1 MTLISSNCSDLMG
14 IYATEITSD
23 QEPSDGPLHQRLLKP
38 YHIISER
45 ISGDVLEVGC
55 GEGRGIGLI
64 IEKAHSFT
72 AIDKIEPAL
81 VALRHKYPGGIF
93 KAMNI
98 PPFHGLE
105 SDTYDFVISFQVIEH
120 IQDDAGYLKEIHRV
134 LKPGGTAF
142 LTTPNRPFSLTR
154 NPWHVR
160 EYTGDELAA
169 LARKFFKDVEVM
181 GISGNEKVK
190 AYYEENRRSVER
202 LTRWDIFNLQ
212 HRLPAAML
220 RLPYEIMNR
229 VNRKLIRKKNTD
241 LVSDIRHDDYLLISD
256 HQSALDLFMI
266 LKK

>member
-1 MTLISSNCSDLMG
+1 MG

-23 QEPSDGPLHQRLLKP
+23 QEPSDSPLHQRLLKP
-38 YHIISER
+38 YHIISDW

-55 GEGRGIGLI
+55 GEGRGIGLFI
-64 IEKAHSFT
+64 DKVQTFA
-72 AIDKIEPAL
+72 AIDKIEAAL
-81 VALRHKYPGGIF
+81 DVLRRKYPMGKF
-93 KAMNI
+93 TAMNI

-105 SDTYDFVISFQVIEH
+105 SNAYDFVISFQVIEH

-134 LKPGGTAF
+134 LKPGGKAF

-160 EYTGDELAA
+160 EYTGDELGQ
-169 LARKFFKDVEVM
+169 LAGKYFKEVEVK
-181 GISGNEKVK
+181 GIGGNEKVK
-190 AYYEENRRSVER
+190 FYYEENKRSVEKI
-202 LTRWDIFNLQ
+202 TRWDIFDLQ
-212 HRLPAAML
+212 HRLPAALL

-229 VNRKLIRKKNTD
+229 MNRKMIRKKNTG
-241 LVSDIRHDDYLLISD
+241 LVSEITHEDYLLVSD